1 MGVYD
6 VVVDRVTRKLRDLD
20 SSGLKAVKLIVKH
33 SDAARRGT
41 VGEPANYLLFQDVC
55 QGTGFG
61 PAARI
66 LALNPKTAIIF
77 SLRRVLSCIHIFL
90 FPKTQM
96 EKSELLRFWL
106 CLFRCHLRRCDF
118 SLLIITDCG
127 ATNTS
132 PVLSFMTE
140 GRRREKKKKKTAW
153 NELKSWGGGEAVKK
167 SSTPI
172 DKFDMKLCEVAFHS
186 LNVEEFFF
194 FGGGDQHWL
203 SNQCRGERRIPA
215 SATPRGGNES
225 SSCFPVDLSPGWH
238 VLFSS
243 PTHSEANRLIW
254 AISTGRHGCSHLN
267 RVAWTRL
274 TVAWLPAHSGQF
286 VIAVRGAIVGSCTI
300 LFIAGQISH
309 SASVCFW
316 TSFTLWKKNRCWRNV
331 PQ

>member
-1 MGVYD
+1 MHKSVLWRKTARREREKRGFMGVYD

-77 SLRRVLSCIHIFL
+77 SLRCVLSCMHIFL
-90 FPKTQM
+90 FLKTQM

-140 GRRREKKKKKTAW
+140 GRRREKKKTAW
-153 NELKSWGGGEAVKK
+153 NEFKSWGAKQSKK
-167 SSTPI
+167 
-172 DKFDMKLCEVAFHS
+172 
-186 LNVEEFFF
+186 
-194 FGGGDQHWL
+194 
-203 SNQCRGERRIPA
+203 
-215 SATPRGGNES
+215 
-225 SSCFPVDLSPGWH
+225 
-238 VLFSS
+238 VL
-243 PTHSEANRLIW
+243 L
-254 AISTGRHGCSHLN
+254 L
-267 RVAWTRL
+267 
-274 TVAWLPAHSGQF
+274 
-286 VIAVRGAIVGSCTI
+286 
-300 LFIAGQISH
+300 
-309 SASVCFW
+309 
-316 TSFTLWKKNRCWRNV
+316 
-331 PQ
+331 